1 MSISSLDFISPKIT
15 LKYNGRNSHVS
26 RIGGFLSLCLS
37 LIICIFG
44 FYCLWSLFEPRFF
57 SSFLYEENTIDN
69 KLLQNINYSGIN
81 HFLQIYSHLDN
92 GWFGEFD
99 NRNLMIYAVKEN
111 NKLYNN
117 NNLNLELPNTEHWLY
132 DRCNKISNMNLNL
145 FDEISKYVK
154 NYSSLICIRFYFN
167 PNDKKYY
174 EIGSDGYVEPY
185 LETSKLNEKKYPFKI
200 IIEKCLNNSFIN
212 INIGQKCKSEIDI
225 NKYFEIYDEIFIYFL
240 YNQIMPLSSQN
251 QIKKNIYS
259 ISDKLGQLSFFTN
272 DIIFQP
278 IKIMKAG
285 SFINAYKNSFSFWV
299 YNNIDKFQKS
309 NINENGNL
317 LGIYNI
323 YLNSNI
329 ITYQIRFSNLI
340 DILSHLGG
348 LIKIFFLIFKILN
361 YINHQYIIIE
371 NSQELFKINTGIES
385 NFNEAKDRAFDL
397 TIKNVK
403 INHMNSNINEDN
415 SIKFLKEFSPVNNKK
430 KFKLFEGA
438 SPKEKQ
444 SSKLNMPLYPI
455 NISSNKRNNIIK
467 KNTNIFDA
475 KNRDKRK
482 SYLSQVYSIKRKDTN
497 IYIKNK
503 SQYEK
508 NKSNNEII
516 SNKGKN
522 KNYNNENISIIFNH
536 SKKSNNEFS
545 PSKKSNNEYNPLKK
559 RKSKRYLNSKIPS
572 NKIIHDKID
581 NYHFGLK
588 SHKERHKSINYSNQ
602 KKFFRYSIF
611 SRNQTKIQNPSEL
624 INDSSKQILVNSKN
638 LIPPF
643 NRHQNDKNKFYE
655 KNLGTRTINDITEY
669 ANSSKNFQ
677 TFTLNKVNSN
687 IDINF
692 IFKSFIKNKLK
703 KEVPEGKEGFTKLIN
718 QKIIIFDF
726 LKSFFISRK
735 KSKNK
740 VNLINNFRNKLL
752 SEEHLYKNH
761 INLYAIQKIFQ
772 IEEAYKFDFT
782 ELYNNL

>member
-212 INIGQKCKSEIDI
+212 INIGQKCNSEIDI

-329 ITYQIRFSNLI
+329 ITYQIRFSNLL

-348 LIKIFFLIFKILN
+348 LIKII
-361 YINHQYIIIE
+361 
-371 NSQELFKINTGIES
+371 
-385 NFNEAKDRAFDL
+385 
-397 TIKNVK
+397 
-403 INHMNSNINEDN
+403 
-415 SIKFLKEFSPVNNKK
+415 
-430 KFKLFEGA
+430 
-438 SPKEKQ
+438 
-444 SSKLNMPLYPI
+444 
-455 NISSNKRNNIIK
+455 
-467 KNTNIFDA
+467 
-475 KNRDKRK
+475 
-482 SYLSQVYSIKRKDTN
+482 
-497 IYIKNK
+497 
-503 SQYEK
+503 
-508 NKSNNEII
+508 
-516 SNKGKN
+516 
-522 KNYNNENISIIFNH
+522 
-536 SKKSNNEFS
+536 
-545 PSKKSNNEYNPLKK
+545 
-559 RKSKRYLNSKIPS
+559 
-572 NKIIHDKID
+572 
-581 NYHFGLK
+581 
-588 SHKERHKSINYSNQ
+588 
-602 KKFFRYSIF
+602 
-611 SRNQTKIQNPSEL
+611 
-624 INDSSKQILVNSKN
+624 
-638 LIPPF
+638 
-643 NRHQNDKNKFYE
+643 
-655 KNLGTRTINDITEY
+655 
-669 ANSSKNFQ
+669 
-677 TFTLNKVNSN
+677 
-687 IDINF
+687 
-692 IFKSFIKNKLK
+692 
-703 KEVPEGKEGFTKLIN
+703 
-718 QKIIIFDF
+718 
-726 LKSFFISRK
+726 
-735 KSKNK
+735 
-740 VNLINNFRNKLL
+740 
-752 SEEHLYKNH
+752 
-761 INLYAIQKIFQ
+761 
-772 IEEAYKFDFT
+772 
-782 ELYNNL
+782 